1 MQYRTGLY
9 KFRNAEQVISYLLTT
24 QGRGV
29 NAGPRIELKCNRDVG
44 MFEWTA
50 PMIVFRKTSPIQSV
64 QSHTT
69 AALVYWEF
77 KWSKSSARRFHVF
90 LNVLTFGRGSVGGK
104 EDRRSIEKRMVCKD
118 FVQVM
123 SCMNNR
129 RE

>member
-1 MQYRTGLY
+1 MY
-9 KFRNAEQVISYLLTT
+9 KFKKAEQVISYLLTA

-29 NAGPRIELKCNRDVG
+29 NTGPRIELKCNRVVG

-50 PMIVFRKTSPIQSV
+50 PLIVFRKPLPTKMSSRIQ
-64 QSHTT
+64 QRPF
-69 AALVYWEF
+69 VYWKF
-77 KWSKSSARRFHVF
+77 KWSKFSARRFHVF
-90 LNVLTFGRGSVGGK
+90 LNVLTFGRGAVGG
-104 EDRRSIEKRMVCKD
+104 ERSRRSIELRMVCKD

>member
-1 MQYRTGLY
+1 MY
-9 KFRNAEQVISYLLTT
+9 KFKSAEQVISYLLTA

-29 NAGPRIELKCNRDVG
+29 KAGPRIEFRCNRVVG

-50 PMIVFRKTSPIQSV
+50 PMFVFRKTPPLQSD
-64 QSHTT
+64 QSHTI
-69 AALVYWEF
+69 AALVYWKF

-90 LNVLTFGRGSVGGK
+90 LNVLTFGRGAVGGQRS
-104 EDRRSIEKRMVCKD
+104 RRSIEKRMVYKD